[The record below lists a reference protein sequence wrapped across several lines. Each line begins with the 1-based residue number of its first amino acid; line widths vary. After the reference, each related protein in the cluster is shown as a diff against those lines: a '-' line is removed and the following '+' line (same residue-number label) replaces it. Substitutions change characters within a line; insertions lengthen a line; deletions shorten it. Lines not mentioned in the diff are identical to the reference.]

1 MTSGAILMTV
11 SSRRNYNQ
19 SNMERVMTANQKSK
33 LIEKIKSELVGYG
46 FSEDSYGN
54 YVNSDKTIRY
64 KFSKTCLRKEK
75 SWRNSDNILQ
85 WSRVRSGY
93 YSNLSFSETGKLV
106 GLK

>member
-1 MTSGAILMTV
+1 
-11 SSRRNYNQ
+11 
-19 SNMERVMTANQKSK
+19 MTANQKSK

-54 YVNSDKTIRY
+54 YVNSYKTIRY

-75 SWRNSDNILQ
+75 SWRNCDNVLQ
-85 WSRVRSGY
+85 WSRVKSGY
-93 YSNLSFSETGKLV
+93 YANLSFGETGKLI